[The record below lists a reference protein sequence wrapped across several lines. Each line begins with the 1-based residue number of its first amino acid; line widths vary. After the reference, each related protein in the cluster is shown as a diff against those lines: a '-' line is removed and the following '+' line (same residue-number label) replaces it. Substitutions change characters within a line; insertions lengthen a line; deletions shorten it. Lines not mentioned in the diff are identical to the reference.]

1 VTESHSP
8 LRLAGRVLAITA
20 AVAFVALLIYGVTT
34 KSADTTIDDSL
45 SKAKPVAAP
54 TFDLAVLE
62 HGTPRPAARALGS
75 ALADGRLSL
84 RELRGTPVVL
94 NFWASWCVPCRDET
108 PGLQRTWAATSKQN
122 VAIVGL
128 NMQDLS
134 EDARAFSREFRVSY
148 PNIRDQRDDIAR
160 KYGTTGVPETFF
172 IDPRGRIVGHVIGVV
187 SPAQLRDGI
196 AAAAAGHV
204 LGAEAGGA
212 QGTQRSPTS

>member
-1 VTESHSP
+1 MTESRSP
-8 LRLAGRVLAITA
+8 LRLAGRALAITA

-54 TFDLAVLE
+54 AFDLPVLQS
-62 HGTPRPAARALGS
+62 GAKRPAARVLGP
-75 ALADGRLSL
+75 ALADGRLAL

-108 PGLQRTWAATSKQN
+108 PDLQRTWAASSSQN
-122 VAIVGL
+122 VAIIGL
-128 NMQDLS
+128 NMQDLTD
-134 EDARAFSREFRVSY
+134 DARAFSREFRVTY

-172 IDPRGRIVGHVIGVV
+172 IDPQGRIVGHVIGVV

-196 AAAAAGHV
+196 QAAAAGRV

-212 QGTQRSPTS
+212 QGTKAPAT